1 MNDAPADGI
10 AVVRVDILT
19 AFILNIDVDP
29 GVMIDVDVR
38 MLIDEKLGV
47 AVDMSADT
55 GIFAMDTPA
64 MTLEFVV
71 GIAYAGEALTDVSAV
86 PMNDVVSGT
95 DADILD
101 NKNVN
106 GLATAMIPLESTFS
120 SPYL

>member
-1 MNDAPADGI
+1 MNDVPADGF

-29 GVMIDVDVR
+29 GVLLDVGVR

-55 GIFAMDTPA
+55 GISAMDTPA

-71 GIAYAGEALTDVSAV
+71 GIAYAGDALTDVSAV
-86 PMNDVVSGT
+86 PINDVVSGINEDMFVNET
-95 DADILD
+95 
-101 NKNVN
+101 VN
-106 GLATAMIPLESTFS
+106 GLAAAMTPSESTVP
-120 SPYL
+120 SP

>member
-1 MNDAPADGI
+1 MNDVPADGF

-29 GVMIDVDVR
+29 GVLLDVGVR

-55 GIFAMDTPA
+55 GISAMDTPA

-71 GIAYAGEALTDVSAV
+71 GIAYAGDALTDVSAV
-86 PMNDVVSGT
+86 PINDVLSGT
-95 DADILD
+95 DADILA
-101 NKNVN
+101 NENVN
-106 GLATAMIPLESTFS
+106 GLATAMIPLESALS
-120 SPYL
+120 SP